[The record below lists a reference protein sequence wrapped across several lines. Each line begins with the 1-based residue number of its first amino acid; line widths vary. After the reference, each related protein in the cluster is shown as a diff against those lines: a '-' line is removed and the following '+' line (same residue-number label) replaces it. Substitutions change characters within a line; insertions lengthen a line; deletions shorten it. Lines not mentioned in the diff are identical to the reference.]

1 MARDNTSATPSPTEP
16 VIDRYRRWSPVW
28 YPWIKRML
36 DTLRQTSADLDTV
49 QEEVT
54 TLTTTVGSNTTS
66 ITNIL
71 QSVDGIEAQWGVTIN
86 TNGQVTGLVRLD
98 SDAIQS
104 TFTVLAD
111 RFIVANPATP
121 ANQIQLFTTGT
132 IDGVTNQVGV
142 NALFIIDGTIL
153 ARHIAVDSLSSI
165 TADIGTVT
173 AGKLQSADGRMV
185 IDLDQKSIRIET

>member
-49 QEEVT
+49 QEQVT
-54 TLTTTVGSNTTS
+54 TLTTTVGGNTTS

-86 TNGQVTGLVRLD
+86 QNNRVTGLVRLD
-98 SDAIQS
+98 AGVTGS
-104 TFTVLAD
+104 TFAVLAD
-111 RFIVANPATP
+111 RFEVVHPSQNGTTITAFVIGNINGTPTVGINGNLIV
-121 ANQIQLFTTGT
+121 
-132 IDGVTNQVGV
+132 D
-142 NALFIIDGTIL
+142 DTIL
-153 ARHIAVDSLSSI
+153 ARHIDVSSLSAL
-165 TADIGTVT
+165 TANLGTVT
-173 AGKLQSADGRMV
+173 AGRIQSASGASFW
-185 IDLDQKSIRIET
+185 DLNTGDFQIGG